1 MAKTHTRYVCQ
12 ECGRVA
18 ATYMGK
24 CPQCGSFN
32 SMVEEVIHDEP
43 VAKSTAV
50 RGLTGR
56 SSPRSIGDV
65 SSDAED
71 RIHLPIGEFARV
83 LGGGIVPGS
92 IVLVGG
98 DPGIGKC
105 VTGDTRI
112 LDPLTGDFFSIR
124 EWAQGQRRVLALDEE
139 SLRLQSVPISAF
151 FNRGRR
157 PIVQIQTELGRTL
170 KCTPDHPLLA
180 PDGWAPADSFKP
192 GDRIAAPR
200 ALPHFGTQPL
210 PEAKVKLI
218 AYILSD
224 GSAQSS
230 IGVTNSLP
238 EVAHDMEEI
247 ASAFGMRVV
256 SYAKRSNQAI
266 QYRFV
271 SMKGQR
277 SIARS
282 DIALA
287 LRAVQKQRQI
297 RWAEWARSAQ
307 ISYALLNVWRR
318 GEAAPRADDLQRL
331 AQAVDL
337 SIEELAPEARSQA
350 EKSTPIARYLAEIG
364 LRYTRAANKTIPAC
378 IFRLPRNELALFL
391 KTLFTCDGSVYINQ
405 YGQPGVSYSTIS
417 QRLAEDVQHLLL
429 RFGISAK
436 LRTKHMQVN
445 EKPYFAYEVT
455 FLGVPQVQH
464 FIREIGILGRE
475 NISRRI
481 REMKVPVLPSTQR
494 DTIPTGVNF
503 WKLLQSVDP
512 YSSLKKINHLAG
524 TSFHPERP
532 NGPLSRYTVAKLAN
546 TYPLPRLEALAFGDV
561 LWDTIK
567 SVTPAGEAEVFDLSV
582 PGKHNFVAND
592 LIIHNS
598 TLTLQ
603 MAIEMAATQRVL
615 YVSGE
620 ESERQIKM
628 RAIRLSQSVGAQR
641 DGQGPNAK
649 RDAAVP
655 LPKNLLL
662 VTETNLEIIL
672 NHISEVKP
680 DLLIVDSIQTV
691 YLSNMDSS
699 AGSVSQVRECS
710 SQLRELAKTSG
721 ISVFVIGHVTKEGTI
736 AGPRVLEHI
745 VDTVLYLEGDRFQA
759 YRLLRSVKNRFG
771 ATSEVGVFE
780 MREGGLAEVTNPS
793 EAFLAERM
801 INAAGSAIAVTME
814 GTRPILVEIQGLT
827 SPTQFGNARRT
838 ANGVDFNRLLL
849 IAAVLTRR
857 VGLKLGEQDV
867 FVNVVGGL
875 QIDEPAA
882 DLAIAAAIASSWRDI
897 PVKAE
902 AVLIAEIGLAG
913 ELRMPGQMQARL
925 REAQKLGFKTAI
937 VPKALRKG
945 EPYPTGI
952 EIIEVRSI
960 QQALD
965 AALNVQRELP
975 QGRKVA

>member
-12 ECGRVA
+12 ECGRVTA
-18 ATYMGK
+18 SYMGK

-32 SMVEEVIHDEP
+32 SMVEEVIHEEP
-43 VAKSTAV
+43 ATKNTAV

-56 SSPRSIGDV
+56 SAPRSIGDV

-71 RIHLPIGEFARV
+71 RINLPIEEFARV

-92 IVLVGG
+92 IILVGG
-98 DPGIGKC
+98 DPGIGK
-105 VTGDTRI
+105 
-112 LDPLTGDFFSIR
+112 
-124 EWAQGQRRVLALDEE
+124 
-139 SLRLQSVPISAF
+139 
-151 FNRGRR
+151 
-157 PIVQIQTELGRTL
+157 
-170 KCTPDHPLLA
+170 
-180 PDGWAPADSFKP
+180 
-192 GDRIAAPR
+192 
-200 ALPHFGTQPL
+200 
-210 PEAKVKLI
+210 
-218 AYILSD
+218 
-224 GSAQSS
+224 
-230 IGVTNSLP
+230 
-238 EVAHDMEEI
+238 
-247 ASAFGMRVV
+247 
-256 SYAKRSNQAI
+256 
-266 QYRFV
+266 
-271 SMKGQR
+271 
-277 SIARS
+277 
-282 DIALA
+282 
-287 LRAVQKQRQI
+287 
-297 RWAEWARSAQ
+297 
-307 ISYALLNVWRR
+307 
-318 GEAAPRADDLQRL
+318 
-331 AQAVDL
+331 
-337 SIEELAPEARSQA
+337 
-350 EKSTPIARYLAEIG
+350 
-364 LRYTRAANKTIPAC
+364 
-378 IFRLPRNELALFL
+378 
-391 KTLFTCDGSVYINQ
+391 
-405 YGQPGVSYSTIS
+405 
-417 QRLAEDVQHLLL
+417 
-429 RFGISAK
+429 
-436 LRTKHMQVN
+436 
-445 EKPYFAYEVT
+445 
-455 FLGVPQVQH
+455 
-464 FIREIGILGRE
+464 
-475 NISRRI
+475 
-481 REMKVPVLPSTQR
+481 
-494 DTIPTGVNF
+494 
-503 WKLLQSVDP
+503 
-512 YSSLKKINHLAG
+512 
-524 TSFHPERP
+524 
-532 NGPLSRYTVAKLAN
+532 
-546 TYPLPRLEALAFGDV
+546 
-561 LWDTIK
+561 
-567 SVTPAGEAEVFDLSV
+567 
-582 PGKHNFVAND
+582 
-592 LIIHNS
+592 S
-598 TLTLQ
+598 TLMLQ
-603 MAIEMAATQRVL
+603 MAMIMGTTKRVL

-628 RAIRLSQSVGAQR
+628 RAVRL
-641 DGQGPNAK
+641 NNEK
-649 RDAAVP
+649 E

-662 VTETNLEIIL
+662 VTETNLEIIF
-672 NHISEVKP
+672 NHINEIKP
-680 DLLIVDSIQTV
+680 DLLIIDSIQTV

-857 VGLKLGEQDV
+857 MGLKLAEQDV

-897 PVKAE
+897 SVKAD

-945 EPYPTGI
+945 EPYPKGI

-965 AALNVQRELP
+965 AALSVPRELP